1 MAKHILICND
11 DGFDARGIQVL
22 ERALLPLGEV
32 TVVAPDAE
40 QSASSHSLTVR
51 RPIDVKQVDERHYRV
66 VGTPTDAIVLAL
78 QVLLKRKPDLI
89 VSGINHGPNMGE
101 DVQYSGT
108 VAAASEGTI
117 LGVPSIAVSALQRTV
132 ANEEVNG
139 KFARM
144 VVERALA
151 EGLPKDVLLN
161 VNIPNPDVAPI
172 KGVRITK
179 LGSRHYENLID
190 AGGGPLQ
197 KSYTSSGAREPVW
210 RADCWLRY
218 LGGAA
223 GLRLGNAVALLGS
236 DALQG
241 DRRNGTLAVRTVKE
255 RPR

>member
-22 ERALLPLGEV
+22 ERALKPLGEI
-32 TVVAPDAE
+32 TIVAPDAE

-51 RPIDVKQVDERHYRV
+51 RPIDVKKVDERHFRI

-78 QVLLKRKPDLI
+78 QVLLDREPDLI

-139 KFARM
+139 RVARE
-144 VVERALA
+144 VAERVLE
-151 EGLPKDVLLN
+151 EGIPERVLLN
-161 VNIPNPDVAPI
+161 VNIPNPDIAPV
-172 KGVRITK
+172 KGLRITK
-179 LGSRHYENLID
+179 LGSRHYENFIEP
-190 AGGGPLQ
+190 GRGPLQ
-197 KSYTSSGAREPVW
+197 SSYTIGGREPVW
-210 RADCWLRY
+210 RDDD
-218 LGGAA
+218 
-223 GLRLGNAVALLGS
+223 GS
-236 DALQG
+236 DIA
-241 DRRNGTLAVRTVKE
+241 AVRMGYVSVTPLHLDPTDYKAIVELE
-255 RPR
+255 RWRFEL

>member
-22 ERALLPLGEV
+22 ERALKPLGEI
-32 TVVAPDAE
+32 TIVAPDAE

-51 RPIDVKQVDERHYRV
+51 RPIDVKKVDERHFRI

-78 QVLLKRKPDLI
+78 QVLLDREPDLI

-139 KFARM
+139 RVARE
-144 VVERALA
+144 VAERVLE
-151 EGLPKDVLLN
+151 EGIPERVLLN
-161 VNIPNPDVAPI
+161 VNIPNPDIAPV
-172 KGVRITK
+172 KGLRITK
-179 LGSRHYENLID
+179 LGSRHYENFIEP
-190 AGGGPLQ
+190 GRGPLQ
-197 KSYTSSGAREPVW
+197 SSYTIGGREPVW
-210 RADCWLRY
+210 RDDD
-218 LGGAA
+218 GSDIAA
-223 GLRLGNAVALLGS
+223 VRLGYVSVTPLHLDPTDYKAIVEM
-236 DALQG
+236 
-241 DRRNGTLAVRTVKE
+241 E
-255 RPR
+255 RWQFEL

>member
-22 ERALLPLGEV
+22 ERALKPLGEI

-51 RPIDVKQVDERHYRV
+51 RPIDVKKVDERHFRI

-78 QVLLKRKPDLI
+78 QVLLDREPDLI

-117 LGVPSIAVSALQRTV
+117 LGIPSIAVSALQRTL

-139 KFARM
+139 RIARA
-144 VVERALA
+144 VVERALE
-151 EGLPKDVLLN
+151 EGIPDRVLLN
-161 VNIPNPDVAPI
+161 VNIPNPDIAPV
-172 KGVRITK
+172 KGLRITK
-179 LGSRHYENLID
+179 LGSRHYENFIEP
-190 AGGGPLQ
+190 GRGPLQ
-197 KSYTSSGAREPVW
+197 SSYTIGGREPVW
-210 RADCWLRY
+210 RDDD
-218 LGGAA
+218 GTDIAA
-223 GLRLGNAVALLGS
+223 VRLGYVSVTPLHL
-236 DALQG
+236 DPTDYKTIVEL
-241 DRRNGTLAVRTVKE
+241 E
-255 RPR
+255 RWRFEL

>member
-22 ERALLPLGEV
+22 ERALRPLGEI

-51 RPIDVKQVDERHYRV
+51 RPIDVKKIDERHFRI

-78 QVLLKRKPDLI
+78 QVLLDREPDLI

-117 LGVPSIAVSALQRTV
+117 LGVPSMAVSALQRTV

-139 KFARM
+139 RIARA
-144 VVERALA
+144 VAERALE
-151 EGLPKDVLLN
+151 EGIPDRVLLN
-161 VNIPNPDVAPI
+161 VNIPNPDIAPV
-172 KGVRITK
+172 KGLRITK
-179 LGSRHYENLID
+179 LGSRHYENFIEP
-190 AGGGPLQ
+190 GRGPLQ
-197 KSYTSSGAREPVW
+197 SSYTIGGREPVW
-210 RADCWLRY
+210 RDDD
-218 LGGAA
+218 GTDIAA
-223 GLRLGNAVALLGS
+223 VRLGYVSVTPLHLDPTDYKS
-236 DALQG
+236 IVEL
-241 DRRNGTLAVRTVKE
+241 E
-255 RPR
+255 RWRFEL

>member
-22 ERALLPLGEV
+22 ERALAPLGEI

-51 RPIDVKQVDERHYRV
+51 RPIDVKQVDDHHYRV

-78 QVLLKRKPDLI
+78 QVLLGRKPDLI

-108 VAAASEGTI
+108 VAAASEGMI
-117 LGVPSIAVSALQRTV
+117 LGVASIAISALQRTV

-139 KFARM
+139 GFARRI
-144 VVERALA
+144 VERALA

-161 VNIPNPDVAPI
+161 VNIPNPGRRTDQGASHHQAGLAPL
-172 KGVRITK
+172 REFH
-179 LGSRHYENLID
+179 R
-190 AGGGPLQ
+190 
-197 KSYTSSGAREPVW
+197 SGARTLAEKLHHRRS
-210 RADCWLRY
+210 RAGVARRRRLRH
-218 LGGAA
+218 LGRAL
-223 GLRLGNAVALLGS
+223 GLRVGDTAAPGP

-241 DRRNGTLAVRTVKE
+241 DRRNGTLAVRTV
-255 RPR
+255 RGLPR

>member
-22 ERALLPLGEV
+22 ERALKPLGEI

-51 RPIDVKQVDERHYRV
+51 RPIDVRKVDERHFRI

-78 QVLLKRKPDLI
+78 QVLLDREPDLI

-139 KFARM
+139 RIARA
-144 VVERALA
+144 VVERALE
-151 EGLPKDVLLN
+151 EGIPGRVLLN
-161 VNIPNPDVAPI
+161 VNIPNPDIAPV
-172 KGVRITK
+172 KGLRITK
-179 LGSRHYENLID
+179 LGSRHYENFIEP
-190 AGGGPLQ
+190 GRGPLQ
-197 KSYTSSGAREPVW
+197 SSYTIGGREPVW
-210 RADCWLRY
+210 RDDD
-218 LGGAA
+218 GTDIAA
-223 GLRLGNAVALLGS
+223 VRLGYVSVTPLHL
-236 DALQG
+236 DPTDYKTIVEL
-241 DRRNGTLAVRTVKE
+241 E
-255 RPR
+255 RWRFEL

>member
-22 ERALLPLGEV
+22 ERALKPLGEI

-51 RPIDVKQVDERHYRV
+51 RPIDVKKVDERHYRI

-78 QVLLKRKPDLI
+78 QVLLDREPDLI

-117 LGVPSIAVSALQRTV
+117 LGIPSIAVSALQRTL

-139 KFARM
+139 RFARS
-144 VVERALA
+144 VAERALE
-151 EGLPKDVLLN
+151 EGIPARVLLN
-161 VNIPNPDVAPI
+161 VNIPNPDVAPV
-172 KGVRITK
+172 KGLRITK
-179 LGSRHYENLID
+179 LGSRHYENFIEP
-190 AGGGPLQ
+190 GRGPLQ
-197 KSYTSSGAREPVW
+197 SRYTIGGREPVW
-210 RADCWLRY
+210 RDDD
-218 LGGAA
+218 GTDIAA
-223 GLRLGNAVALLGS
+223 VRLGYVSVTPLHL
-236 DALQG
+236 DPT
-241 DRRNGTLAVRTVKE
+241 DYKTIVEME
-255 RPR
+255 RWRFEL

>member
-22 ERALLPLGEV
+22 ERALKPLGEI
-32 TVVAPDAE
+32 TIVAPDAE

-51 RPIDVKQVDERHYRV
+51 RPIDVRKVDERHFRI

-78 QVLLKRKPDLI
+78 QVLLDREPDLI

-139 KFARM
+139 RIARA
-144 VVERALA
+144 VVERALE
-151 EGLPKDVLLN
+151 EGIPDRVLLN
-161 VNIPNPDVAPI
+161 VNIPNPDIAPV
-172 KGVRITK
+172 KGLRITK
-179 LGSRHYENLID
+179 LGSRHYENFIEP
-190 AGGGPLQ
+190 GRGPLQ
-197 KSYTSSGAREPVW
+197 SSYTIGGREPVW
-210 RADCWLRY
+210 RDDD
-218 LGGAA
+218 GTDIAA
-223 GLRLGNAVALLGS
+223 VRLGYVSVTPLHLDPTDYKS
-236 DALQG
+236 IVEL
-241 DRRNGTLAVRTVKE
+241 E
-255 RPR
+255 RWRFEL